1 MQQKTGGN
9 EENFV
14 ILQGIK
20 NCFVMLRVKLSIV
33 LSLIVLTFSPVLSQP
48 DRVSLR
54 DLSQVKVEQLT
65 DSQVGQLI
73 NEIERSGMSRSQ
85 IEAAALARG
94 MPAAELR
101 KLWTRI
107 DRVRLHQSATVQAGR
122 TREQLTYTETGD
134 LFRVLLESPDTLAEK
149 PGPESRIFGYDLFR
163 NERLT
168 FEPSMN
174 LPTPDNYRLG
184 PGDEV
189 IIDVWGASQ
198 QNYRPEVYPD
208 GFIFIENLGPVQVAG
223 LTMKEASERIIRR
236 LRAIYSGLDRNTW
249 AQVSLGHTRSI
260 TVHLIGEVNMP
271 GTYTLSSFATVF
283 NALYAS
289 GGPTVNGSFRNVEV
303 FRNNRLMATL
313 DVYDFLLKGEQ
324 ENNIRLEDQDVI
336 RVSPYRVRVDLT
348 GEVKRPGLYEV
359 KPGESLEQ
367 AIGFTGGFTDKAY
380 RKKLVVYRKTG
391 TEKKVV
397 NVEGN
402 MLAGFALQDG
412 DSIPVPSI
420 LPRFENRVTIR
431 GAVYRPG
438 EYALEDGMTLNN
450 LVGKAEGLR
459 GDAFLPRASVYRLQE
474 DYSLEVIPVDLRKIA
489 ENPAADIPL
498 VKDDLVSISSV
509 FDLREEYFV
518 EISGEVNN
526 PGQYPYMENTT
537 LEDLIVMAGGLLES
551 ASLSRAEVARRVKA
565 DGQEYRDGK
574 IADIHYF
581 TIDQNLQ
588 ISAEGEAF
596 TLHPFDQVFIRRA
609 PGYEDPQTA
618 TVEGEVLYPG
628 DYSLSSKQ
636 ERISDLLNRAGGLTP
651 EAYPQGARLIR
662 HIPIDREERRQ
673 MLETLQA
680 ESGDTLLLA
689 LDSEN
694 EQPIGIN
701 LAEILQ
707 NPGSS
712 HDLFLEDGDRL
723 VIPKELQTVR
733 LSGAVLNPVTVR
745 YDDHY
750 GFREYISRSGGFAE
764 DARRNRS
771 YVIYANGSIDKT
783 GHFLFFNNYP
793 KVEPG
798 AEIVVP
804 RRPPREKMSTQEVV
818 GLTST
823 LTSLALVVVTLI
835 NRL

>member
-1 MQQKTGGN
+1 MNK
-9 EENFV
+9 FLL
-14 ILQGIK
+14 ICRASK
-20 NCFVMLRVKLSIV
+20 NIVVMLRKV
-33 LSLIVLTFSPVLSQP
+33 LLIVWSFIFLISSAGMAQQEQ
-48 DRVSLR
+48 VSLR

-73 NEIERSGMSRSQ
+73 SEIERSGMSRSQ

-94 MPAAELR
+94 MPATELR
-101 KLWTRI
+101 KLWARI
-107 DRVRLHQSATVQAGR
+107 DRVSRQESAVAQAGR
-122 TREQLTYTETGD
+122 TREQLTAAETRD
-134 LFRVLLESPDTLAEK
+134 LFSVFLKSPDTLAEK
-149 PGPESRIFGYDLFR
+149 PGAESRIFGYELFR
-163 NERLT
+163 NENLT

-174 LPTPDNYRLG
+174 MPTPDNYRLG
-184 PGDEV
+184 PGDEI

-198 QNYRPEVYPD
+198 QNYRPEVSPD

-223 LTMKEASERIIRR
+223 LAMKEASDRILRR

-249 AQVSLGHTRSI
+249 AQVSLGRTRSI

-289 GGPTVNGSFRNVEV
+289 GGPTFNGSFRNVEV
-303 FRNNRLMATL
+303 FRNNRLLATL

-336 RVSPYRVRVDLT
+336 RVSPYRVRVDLS

-359 KPGESLEQ
+359 KPGETLEQ
-367 AIGFTGGFTDKAY
+367 VIGFTGGFTGKAY
-380 RKKLVVYRKTG
+380 RKKLVVYRKTE
-391 TEKKVV
+391 TERKVV
-397 NVEGN
+397 NVEGD
-402 MLAGFALQDG
+402 MLADFTLQDG

-420 LPRFENRVTIR
+420 LPRFENRVTIE

-438 EYALEDGMTLNN
+438 EYALEEGMTLNN
-450 LVGKAEGLR
+450 LIAKAEGLR
-459 GDAFLPRASVYRLQE
+459 GDAFLSRASVYRLKE

-489 ENPAADIPL
+489 EDPAADIPL
-498 VKDDLVSISSV
+498 VKDDLVNISSV
-509 FDLREEYFV
+509 FDLKEEYYV
-518 EISGEVNN
+518 EISGEVKN

-551 ASLSRAEVARRVKA
+551 ASLSRAEVARRVKVE
-565 DGQEYRDGK
+565 GEEYTDSR

-581 TIDQNLQ
+581 RIDRDLQ
-588 ISAEGEAF
+588 ISGEGATF
-596 TLHPFDQVFIRRA
+596 TLHPFDRVFIRKA
-609 PGYEDPQTA
+609 PGWEEPRTVQ
-618 TVEGEVLYPG
+618 VEGEVMYPG
-628 DYSLSSKQ
+628 SYSLASKQ

-651 EAYPQGARLIR
+651 EAYPGGARLIR
-662 HIPIDREERRQ
+662 RAPIDREARQ
-673 MLETLQA
+673 KMLETLQT
-680 ESGDTLLLA
+680 ETGDTLLFA
-689 LDSEN
+689 LNQDT
-694 EQPIGIN
+694 EQPIGID
-701 LAEILQ
+701 LEKILRE
-707 NPGSS
+707 PGSA
-712 HDLFLEDGDRL
+712 HDLFLKDGDRL
-723 VIPKELQTVR
+723 VIPRELQTVR

-745 YDDHY
+745 YDDAY

-764 DARRNRS
+764 DARRSRS

-783 GHFLFFNNYP
+783 GKFLFFNNYP

-804 RRPPREKMSTQEVV
+804 RKPPREKMSAQEVV